1 MLKKK
6 VTYLDFNDQEVTEEF
21 YFNLTTP
28 EVTKMIAKI
37 GQDIDTYAE
46 QLAKSGDHEGI
57 IDFVEMLILTSYG
70 VKSED
75 GKRFVKSKEA
85 RENFEYSAAYAELFE
100 QLMTDPEQSKAFGQG
115 LMRGAK
121 AK

>member
-1 MLKKK
+1 MLKKTIK
-6 VTYLDFNDQEVTEEF
+6 YVDFNEQEVTEDF

-28 EVTKMIAKI
+28 EVTKMVAKI
-37 GQDIDTYAE
+37 GDDIDKHAE
-46 QLAKSGDHEGI
+46 KLAASGDYEGI

-100 QLMTDPEQSKAFGQG
+100 QLMADPEQSKAFGQG

>member
-21 YFNLTTP
+21 YFNLTKV
-28 EVTKMIAKI
+28 EVTKIIAKI
-37 GQDIDTYAE
+37 GCDIDVYAE
-46 QLAKSGDHEGI
+46 KLAKEEDYEGI
-57 IDFVEMLILTSYG
+57 IDFTEMLILTSYG

-100 QLMTDPEQSKAFGQG
+100 QLMSDPEQSKAFGQG

>member
-28 EVTKMIAKI
+28 EITRIIAKI
-37 GQDIDTYAE
+37 GSDIDVYAE
-46 QLAKSGDHEGI
+46 KLAKEEDYEGI
-57 IDFVEMLILTSYG
+57 IDFTEMLILTSYG

>member
-6 VTYLDFNDQEVTEEF
+6 VTYLDFNDKEVTEEF

-28 EVTKMIAKI
+28 EVTKIIAKI
-37 GQDIDTYAE
+37 GCDIDVYAE
-46 QLAKSGDHEGI
+46 KLAKEEDHEGI

>member
-28 EVTKMIAKI
+28 EVTRIIAKI
-37 GQDIDTYAE
+37 GSDIDVYAE
-46 QLAKSGDHEGI
+46 KLAKEEDYEGI
-57 IDFVEMLILTSYG
+57 IDFTETLILTSYG

>member
-1 MLKKK
+1 MLKKTIK
-6 VTYLDFNDQEVTEEF
+6 YVDFNEQEVSEDF

-28 EVTKMIAKI
+28 EVTKIVAKI
-37 GQDIDTYAE
+37 GDDIDKHAE
-46 QLAKSGDHEGI
+46 KLAESGDYEAI

-100 QLMTDPEQSKAFGQG
+100 QLMTDTEQSKAFGQG

>member
-1 MLKKK
+1 MLKKTIK
-6 VTYLDFNDQEVTEEF
+6 YVDFNEKEVTEDF

-28 EVTKMIAKI
+28 EVTKMVAKI
-37 GQDIDTYAE
+37 GDDIDKHAE
-46 QLAKSGDHEGI
+46 KLAESGDYEGI

>member
-6 VTYLDFNDQEVTEEF
+6 VKYLDFNDKEVTEEF

-28 EVTKMIAKI
+28 EVTRIIAKI
-37 GQDIDTYAE
+37 GSDIDVYAE
-46 QLAKSGDHEGI
+46 KLAKEEDYEGI
-57 IDFVEMLILTSYG
+57 IDFTEMLILTSYG

-100 QLMTDPEQSKAFGQG
+100 TLMTDPEQSKAFGQG

>member
-1 MLKKK
+1 MLKKTIK
-6 VTYLDFNDQEVTEEF
+6 YVDFNEEEVTEDF

-37 GQDIDTYAE
+37 GDDIDKHAE
-46 QLAKSGDHEGI
+46 KLVASGDHEGI
-57 IDFVEMLILTSYG
+57 IHFVEMLILTSYG

-100 QLMTDPEQSKAFGQG
+100 QLMTDTEQSKAFGQG

>member
-1 MLKKK
+1 MLKKTIK
-6 VTYLDFNDQEVTEEF
+6 YVDFNEEEVTEDF

-100 QLMTDPEQSKAFGQG
+100 QLMTDTEQSKAFGQG

>member
-28 EVTKMIAKI
+28 EVTRIIAKI
-37 GQDIDTYAE
+37 GSDIDDYAE
-46 QLAKSGDHEGI
+46 KLAKEEDYEGI
-57 IDFVEMLILTSYG
+57 IDFTETLILTSYG

>member
-1 MLKKK
+1 MLKKTIK
-6 VTYLDFNDQEVTEEF
+6 YVDFNEEEVTEEF

-28 EVTKMIAKI
+28 EITKMIAKI
-37 GQDIDTYAE
+37 GDDIDKYAE
-46 QLAKSGDHEGI
+46 KLAASGDYEKI

>member
-1 MLKKK
+1 MLKKTIK
-6 VTYLDFNDQEVTEEF
+6 YVDFNEEEVTEDF

-28 EVTKMIAKI
+28 EITKMIAKI
-37 GQDIDTYAE
+37 GDDIDKYAE
-46 QLAKSGDHEGI
+46 KLAASGDYEKI

-100 QLMTDPEQSKAFGQG
+100 QLMTDTEQSKAFGQG

>member
-1 MLKKK
+1 MLKKTIK
-6 VTYLDFNDQEVTEEF
+6 YVDFNEEEVTEDF

-37 GQDIDTYAE
+37 GDDIDKHAE
-46 QLAKSGDHEGI
+46 KLAKEGDHEGI

>member
-37 GQDIDTYAE
+37 GDDIDKHAE
-46 QLAKSGDHEGI
+46 KLAASGDYEGI

-100 QLMTDPEQSKAFGQG
+100 QLMTDQNNRKHSVKV
-115 LMRGAK
+115 
-121 AK
+121 

>member
-6 VTYLDFNDQEVTEEF
+6 VTYLDFNDREVTEEF

-28 EVTKMIAKI
+28 EVTKIIAKI
-37 GQDIDTYAE
+37 GSDIDVYAE
-46 QLAKSGDHEGI
+46 KLAKEENYEAI
-57 IDFVEMLILTSYG
+57 IDFTETLILTSYG

-100 QLMTDPEQSKAFGQG
+100 QLMTDTEQSKAFGQG

>member
-1 MLKKK
+1 MLKKTIK
-6 VTYLDFNDQEVTEEF
+6 YVDFNEEEVTEDF

-28 EVTKMIAKI
+28 EITKMIAKI
-37 GQDIDTYAE
+37 GDDIDKYAE
-46 QLAKSGDHEGI
+46 KLAASGDYEKI

-100 QLMTDPEQSKAFGQG
+100 QLMTDPEQSKAFRQG

>member
-28 EVTKMIAKI
+28 EVSKIVAKI

-46 QLAKSGDHEGI
+46 QLAKSGDYEAI

-100 QLMTDPEQSKAFGQG
+100 ILMSDPEQSKAFGQG